1 MKQDKQS
8 FCVAITK
15 REKDWTQPII
25 PYMVYLT
32 KTDISLSEITDAFAF
47 VIAKLKYQILF

>member
-8 FCVAITK
+8 FCVAITR

-25 PYMVYLT
+25 PYMVYLA